1 VEDVHVDEVRS
12 ELEALGRDGFG
23 KRHGRWFLV
32 LTAPDALDSFAE
44 FVNTAS
50 RDSQDVLS
58 GKRDLDEVDIFPLT
72 PSRINGEVTIGR
84 EGADVMLPSGK
95 ISKLHAVFAMGGGLP
110 SLSDSGSKNGTW
122 LNGTRLPAGR
132 AVPVDVG
139 DTIQFASVSA
149 TLWSID
155 DLVAAVASG

>member
-1 VEDVHVDEVRS
+1 MRS
-12 ELEALGRDGFG
+12 ELEALGRDAFA
-23 KRHGRWFLV
+23 KRHGRWYLV
-32 LTAPDALDSFAE
+32 LTAPDAVDSFAD

-50 RDSQDVLS
+50 RDSQEILS
-58 GKRDLDEVDIFPLT
+58 GNKGNLDDVDIFPLG
-72 PSRINGEVTIGR
+72 SHDRSDVTIGR
-84 EGADVMLPSGK
+84 EGADVVLPSGK
-95 ISKLHAVFAMGGGLP
+95 ISKLHAVFSIGGGLP

-122 LNGTRLPAGR
+122 LNGMRLPAGH

-155 DLVAAVASG
+155 DLLAAIGA

>member
-1 VEDVHVDEVRS
+1 MHVDEVRS
-12 ELEALGRDGFG
+12 ELEAHGRDGFAE
-23 KRHGRWFLV
+23 RFGRWFLV
-32 LTAPDALDSFAE
+32 LTAPDAVDSFAE

-50 RDSQDVLS
+50 RDSQDVLA
-58 GKRDLDEVDIFPLT
+58 GKRDLEEVDIFPLR
-72 PSRINGEVTIGR
+72 PHRGSEVTIGR
-84 EGADVMLPSGK
+84 EGADVVLPSGK

-122 LNGTRLPAGR
+122 LNGSRLPAGR

-149 TLWSID
+149 TLWSVD
-155 DLVAAVASG
+155 DLVAAVSGG

>member
-1 VEDVHVDEVRS
+1 MRS
-12 ELEALGRDGFG
+12 ELEALGRDGFIE
-23 KRHGRWFLV
+23 RHGKWFLV
-32 LTAPDALDSFAE
+32 LTAPDALDSFAD

-50 RDSQDVLS
+50 RDSQDILA
-58 GKRDLDEVDIFPLT
+58 GKRELDEVDIFALRPQRG
-72 PSRINGEVTIGR
+72 SEVTIGR
-84 EGADVMLPSGK
+84 EGADVVLPSAK

-122 LNGTRLPAGR
+122 LNGARLPAGR

-155 DLVAAVASG
+155 DLVAAVAAA

>member
-1 VEDVHVDEVRS
+1 MRS
-12 ELEALGRDGFG
+12 ELESLGRDGFA
-23 KRHGRWFLV
+23 KRFGRWFLV
-32 LTAPDALDSFAE
+32 LTAPDAIDSFAD

-50 RDSQDVLS
+50 RESDDILA
-58 GKRDLDEVDIFPLT
+58 GKGDLDDVDIFPLV
-72 PSRINGEVTIGR
+72 PKRGAEVTIGR
-84 EGADVMLPSGK
+84 EGADVALPSAK
-95 ISKLHAVFAMGGGLP
+95 ISKVHAVFAMGGGLP

-122 LNGTRLPAGR
+122 LNGSKLPAGR

-155 DLVAAVASG
+155 DLVAAVSSS

>member
-1 VEDVHVDEVRS
+1 MHVDEVRS

-32 LTAPDALDSFAE
+32 LTAPEALDSFAE

-50 RDSQDVLS
+50 RDSQDILS
-58 GKRDLDEVDIFPLT
+58 GKRNLDDVDIFSLT
-72 PSRINGEVTIGR
+72 PASGATDVTIGR
-84 EGADVMLPSGK
+84 EGADVVLHSAK

-155 DLVAAVASG
+155 DLVAAVASS

>member
-1 VEDVHVDEVRS
+1 MHVDEVRG
-12 ELEALGRDGFG
+12 ELEALGRDGFAE
-23 KRHGRWFLV
+23 RHGRWFLV
-32 LTAPDALDSFAE
+32 LTAPDALDSFAD

-50 RDSQDVLS
+50 RDSHDVLS
-58 GKRDLDEVDIFPLT
+58 GKRDLAEVEVFPLRGKSGT
-72 PSRINGEVTIGR
+72 DVTIGR
-84 EGADVMLPSGK
+84 EGADVVLPSGK

-122 LNGTRLPAGR
+122 LNGSRLPPGR

-149 TLWSID
+149 TLWSFD
-155 DLVAAVASG
+155 DLCAAVAT

>member
-1 VEDVHVDEVRS
+1 MDVDEVRS
-12 ELEALGRDGFG
+12 ELEALGRKGFVE
-23 KRHGRWFLV
+23 RHGKWFLV
-32 LTAPDALDSFAE
+32 LTAPDALDSFAA

-50 RDSQDVLS
+50 RDAADILA
-58 GKRDLDEVDIFPLT
+58 GKDDLDEVDIFPLQ
-72 PSRINGEVTIGR
+72 PRRGSEVSIGR
-84 EGADVMLPSGK
+84 EGADVVLPSGK
-95 ISKLHAVFAMGGGLP
+95 ISKLHAVFSMGGGLP

-122 LNGTRLPAGR
+122 LNGNKLPHGR

-155 DLVAAVASG
+155 DLVAAVAGG

>member
-1 VEDVHVDEVRS
+1 MHADEVRS
-12 ELEALGRDGFG
+12 ELEALGRDGFA

-32 LTAPDALDSFAE
+32 LTAPDDVGSFAD

-50 RDSQDVLS
+50 RDSQDILS
-58 GKRDLDEVDIFPLT
+58 SKGSLDDVDIFPLAVAGR
-72 PSRINGEVTIGR
+72 SDVTIGR
-84 EGADVMLPSGK
+84 DGADVVLPSGK
-95 ISKLHAVFAMGGGLP
+95 ISKLHAVFSMGGGLP

-122 LNGTRLPAGR
+122 LNGTRLATGR

-155 DLVAAVASG
+155 DLCAAIGS

>member
-1 VEDVHVDEVRS
+1 MHVDEVRS
-12 ELEALGRDGFG
+12 ELEALGRDGFAE
-23 KRHGRWFLV
+23 RHGKWFLV

-50 RDSQDVLS
+50 RDSQDILS
-58 GKRDLDEVDIFPLT
+58 GKRDLDEVDIFPLLPRRGT
-72 PSRINGEVTIGR
+72 EVTIGR
-84 EGADVMLPSGK
+84 EGADVALPSGK

-122 LNGTRLPAGR
+122 LNGSRLPAGR

-149 TLWSID
+149 TLWSLD
-155 DLVAAVASG
+155 DLIAAIAAG

>member
-1 VEDVHVDEVRS
+1 MHVDEVRG
-12 ELEALGRDGFG
+12 ELESLGRDAFG

-58 GKRDLDEVDIFPLT
+58 GKRDLDNVDIFPLT
-72 PSRINGEVTIGR
+72 AANGTSDVTIGR
-84 EGADVMLPSGK
+84 DGADVVLPSGK
-95 ISKLHAVFAMGGGLP
+95 ISKVHAVFSMGGGLP

-122 LNGTRLPAGR
+122 LNGSRLPAGR

-155 DLVAAVASG
+155 DLVAAVASS

>member
-1 VEDVHVDEVRS
+1 VHVDEVRE
-12 ELEALGRDGFG
+12 ELESLGRDGFAE
-23 KRHGRWFLV
+23 RHGRWYLV

-58 GKRDLDEVDIFPLT
+58 GKRDLDAVDIFPLRGQ
-72 PSRINGEVTIGR
+72 SDSEVTIGR
-84 EGADVMLPSGK
+84 DGADVVLPSGK
-95 ISKLHAVFAMGGGLP
+95 ISKVHAVFAMGGGLP

-122 LNGTRLPAGR
+122 LNGAKLAAGR

-155 DLVAAVASG
+155 DLCAAVAT

>member
-1 VEDVHVDEVRS
+1 VQVDEVRD
-12 ELEALGRDGFG
+12 ELAELGRDGFAE
-23 KRHGRWFLV
+23 RHGRWFLV
-32 LTAPDALDSFAE
+32 LTAPEALDSFAE

-50 RDSQDVLS
+50 RESQDILS
-58 GKRDLDEVDIFPLT
+58 GKRDLDDVDIFPLR
-72 PSRINGEVTIGR
+72 PKSGSEVTIGR
-84 EGADVMLPSGK
+84 EGADVVLPSGK
-95 ISKLHAVFAMGGGLP
+95 LSKLHAVFAMSGGLP

-122 LNGTRLPAGR
+122 LNGSRLPARR

-155 DLVAAVASG
+155 DLLAAVAT

>member
-1 VEDVHVDEVRS
+1 VQVDEVRD
-12 ELEALGRDGFG
+12 ELEALGRDGFAE
-23 KRHGRWFLV
+23 RHGRWFLV
-32 LTAPDALDSFAE
+32 LTAPDAIDSFAE

-50 RDSQDVLS
+50 RDSQDVLA
-58 GKRDLDEVDIFPLT
+58 GKRDLDEVDIFPLRGK
-72 PSRINGEVTIGR
+72 SDGEVTIGR
-84 EGADVMLPSGK
+84 DGADVVLPSGK
-95 ISKLHAVFAMGGGLP
+95 ISKVHAVFAMGGGLP

-122 LNGTRLPAGR
+122 LNGSKLPAGR

-155 DLVAAVASG
+155 DLCAAVAT

>member
-1 VEDVHVDEVRS
+1 VHVDEVRS
-12 ELEALGRDGFG
+12 ELESLGRDEFAN
-23 KRHGRWFLV
+23 RHGRWFLV
-32 LTAPDALDSFAE
+32 LTAPDALDSFAD

-50 RDSQDVLS
+50 RDSQDILS
-58 GKRDLDEVDIFPLT
+58 GKGSDLDEVDIFPLL
-72 PSRINGEVTIGR
+72 PKGGREVTIGR
-84 EGADVMLPSGK
+84 EGADVVLPSGK

-110 SLSDSGSKNGTW
+110 SLSDPGSKNGTW
-122 LNGTRLPAGR
+122 INGMKLAVGH

-155 DLVAAVASG
+155 DLVAAVAS

>member
-1 VEDVHVDEVRS
+1 MHVDEVRG
-12 ELEALGRDGFG
+12 ELESLGRDGFAE
-23 KRHGRWFLV
+23 RFGRWFLV

-58 GKRDLDEVDIFPLT
+58 GKRDLEDVDIFPLV
-72 PSRINGEVTIGR
+72 PSRGSEVIIGR
-84 EGADVMLPSGK
+84 EGADVPLPSGK
-95 ISKLHAVFAMGGGLP
+95 ISKVHAVFAMGGGLP

-122 LNGTRLPAGR
+122 LNGARLPAGR

-155 DLVAAVASG
+155 DLVAAVAGG

>member
-1 VEDVHVDEVRS
+1 MHVGEVRE
-12 ELEALGRDGFG
+12 ELEELGRDRFAS
-23 KRHGRWFLV
+23 RHGRWFLV
-32 LTAPDALDSFAE
+32 LTAPDALDSFAD

-58 GKRDLDEVDIFPLT
+58 GKGGLDDVDIFSLLPK
-72 PSRINGEVTIGR
+72 NGSEVTIGR
-84 EGADVMLPSGK
+84 EGSDVVLPSGK

-122 LNGTRLPAGR
+122 LNGTRLTAGR

-155 DLVAAVASG
+155 DLFAAVAGGS

>member
-1 VEDVHVDEVRS
+1 VHVDEVRS
-12 ELEALGRDGFG
+12 ELESLGRDGFAKRFG
-23 KRHGRWFLV
+23 KWFLV
-32 LTAPDALDSFAE
+32 LTAPDALDSFAD

-50 RDSQDVLS
+50 RDPQDILS
-58 GKRDLDEVDIFPLT
+58 GKSDLDEVDIFPLVARRG
-72 PSRINGEVTIGR
+72 SDVTIGR
-84 EGADVMLPSGK
+84 EGADVVLPSGK

-110 SLSDSGSKNGTW
+110 SLSDNGSKNGTW
-122 LNGTRLPAGR
+122 INGSRLSAGR

-155 DLVAAVASG
+155 DLLAAIAGS

>member
-1 VEDVHVDEVRS
+1 VHVDEVKS
-12 ELEALGRDGFG
+12 ELEALGRDAFV

-32 LTAPDALDSFAE
+32 LTAPDAVDSFAD

-50 RDSQDVLS
+50 RDGQDILA
-58 GKRDLDEVDIFPLT
+58 GKGSLEDVDIFPLGGAADR
-72 PSRINGEVTIGR
+72 SEVTIGR
-84 EGADVMLPSGK
+84 DGADVVLPSTK
-95 ISKLHAVFAMGGGLP
+95 ISKLHAVFSMGGGLP

-122 LNGTRLPAGR
+122 LNGSRLPAGR

-155 DLVAAVASG
+155 DLCAAVAA

>member
-1 VEDVHVDEVRS
+1 MVS
-12 ELEALGRDGFG
+12 
-23 KRHGRWFLV
+23 
-32 LTAPDALDSFAE
+32 SICS
-44 FVNTAS
+44 AS
-50 RDSQDVLS
+50 D
-58 GKRDLDEVDIFPLT
+58 
-72 PSRINGEVTIGR
+72 VTIGR
-84 EGADVMLPSGK
+84 EGADVVLHSAK

-155 DLVAAVASG
+155 DLVAAVST

>member
-1 VEDVHVDEVRS
+1 MDVDEVRG
-12 ELEALGRDGFG
+12 ELEALGRDEFT

-32 LTAPDALDSFAE
+32 LTAPDVIDSFAD

-50 RDSQDVLS
+50 REGQDVLCGS
-58 GKRDLDEVDIFPLT
+58 RDLDGVDIFSLT
-72 PSRINGEVTIGR
+72 PKNGRDVTIGR

-110 SLSDSGSKNGTW
+110 CLSDSGSKNGTW

-132 AVPVDVG
+132 AVPVDAG

-155 DLVAAVASG
+155 DLLAAVTT